1 LKWWQVE
8 PILPGKPGLIPT
20 ARQLLE
26 MMILT
31 GFYCGEDVRLEAAVG
46 KTAFHII
53 RWRLAD

>member
-1 LKWWQVE
+1 VE
-8 PILPGKPGLIPT
+8 PILPGKPGLMPT

-31 GFYCGEDVRLEAAVG
+31 RFYCGEDVRWKAAVG
-46 KTAFHII
+46 KMAFHII